1 MVISVTTDR
10 FFSLISGLEPL
21 IYLPT
26 NVDISGLLLV
36 PEPLPKGGG
45 FTLASLM
52 FTLVKLLVH

>member
-1 MVISVTTDR
+1 MATNGPDCDLATV
-10 FFSLISGLEPL
+10 FSCVFMLISGLEPL

-45 FTLASLM
+45 GHKSVTN
-52 FTLVKLLVH
+52 V